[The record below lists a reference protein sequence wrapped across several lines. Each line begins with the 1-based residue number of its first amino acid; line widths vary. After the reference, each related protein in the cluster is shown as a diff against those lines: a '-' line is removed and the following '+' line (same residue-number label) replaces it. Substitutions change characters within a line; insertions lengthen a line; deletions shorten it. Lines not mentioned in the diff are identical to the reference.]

1 MQGALNNWSGKNLV
15 TDLTGTEQWL
25 EYTQAK
31 IVLYAEN
38 SWENKPSIHCMIRT
52 LIILK
57 KFGNFK
63 KADMA
68 NKQTRV
74 TYIFNSLTICFLL
87 K

>member
-1 MQGALNNWSGKNLV
+1 MEGALNKWSGINLI
-15 TDLTGTEQWL
+15 TDLTGTKQWL

-31 IVLYAEN
+31 IILCAKN
-38 SWENKPSIHCMIRT
+38 SWEKKSSIHCMIRT
-52 LIILK
+52 LVILK

-74 TYIFNSLTICFLL
+74 KYIFNSLNVSFLL